1 MLLSSSFFYVVFDN
15 EFVVL
20 NQIFNAFLQLREDL
34 HGLALVVRLTLGLLI
49 LLIDS
54 NQVFLELTLK
64 YLLEIA
70 SILGR
75 DIVFLFVNA

>member
-1 MLLSSSFFYVVFDN
+1 MLLSSCFFYVVFDN

-34 HGLALVVRLTLGLLI
+34 HRLALVVRLTLGLLI

>member
-1 MLLSSSFFYVVFDN
+1 MLLSSCFFYVVFDN

-34 HGLALVVRLTLGLLI
+34 HRLTLVVWLTLGLLI